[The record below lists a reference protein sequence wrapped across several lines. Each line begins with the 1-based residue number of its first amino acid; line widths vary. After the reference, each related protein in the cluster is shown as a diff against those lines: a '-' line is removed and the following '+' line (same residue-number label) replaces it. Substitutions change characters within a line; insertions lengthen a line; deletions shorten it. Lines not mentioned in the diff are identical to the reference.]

1 MCLHCPCSDYLE
13 NCQTKIGPLTM
24 LSHVMVTAHTRGG
37 RVVKYSEC
45 CEFGAAGGDAKQ
57 R

>member
-1 MCLHCPCSDYLE
+1 MFALSLFRLFRE
-13 NCQTKIGPLTM
+13 MSKIGPLTM
-24 LSHVMVTAHTRGG
+24 LSPVSVTAHTQGDRM
-37 RVVKYSEC
+37 VKYSEC

>member
-1 MCLHCPCSDYLE
+1 MFLHCPCSDDSE
-13 NCQTKIGPLTM
+13 KCQTKIGPLTM
-24 LSHVMVTAHTRGG
+24 LSPVTVTQGG

-45 CEFGAAGGDAKQ
+45 CEFGAADGDAKQ